1 MLCLHQSTLEAYIRD
16 PVLAA
21 WAIFGMELDVFQAV
35 RLRMMWWIPELIDD
49 SGIIE
54 AIHRIAQGLFA
65 SGSILWPTPTD
76 DLLPHHLAALDP
88 EQAAALRVLSTAL
101 SQFLTIKVV
110 VGSDLS
116 PRLTK
121 RGFLMFRAEG
131 KRKKDLAYAALYSLT
146 ALLSLLMDPD
156 FHDDDPDP
164 NLCMASG

>member
-1 MLCLHQSTLEAYIRD
+1 
-16 PVLAA
+16 
-21 WAIFGMELDVFQAV
+21 MELDVFQAV